1 MRRFLKTVIIVFL
14 ALILV
19 VGFSGVAL
27 AHGNVTIGKY
37 KLTLGAENEPKVT
50 GQRTFLEFWVEDTET
65 GERVIGLDKTL
76 TLEIEKD
83 GVEMEMKVGTFF
95 GEPDRYK
102 ASIYFTEPGT
112 YVAHINGTIEETVVQ
127 DVHIEFEVDDVTQLM
142 IPEVVDISAIA
153 EDAETAIALAQD
165 VDGRLGTVNTMAIV
179 ALILSIIATAG
190 MVVSLVTRR
199 AKFGGSL

>member
-1 MRRFLKTVIIVFL
+1 MGRFLKTVTIVFL
-14 ALILV
+14 GLILV

-27 AHGNVTIGKY
+27 AHGNETIGKY
-37 KLTLGAENEPKVT
+37 KLTLGATDEPKVT

-83 GVEMEMKVGTFF
+83 GVEKEMEVGTFF

-112 YVAHINGTIEETVVQ
+112 YVAHINGTIEDTVVQ
-127 DVHIEFEVDDVTQLM
+127 EVHIEFEVEDITQLM
-142 IPEVVDISAIA
+142 TPEVVDISAIA

-165 VDGRLGTVNTMAIV
+165 VDGRLGTVNTMVIV

-190 MVVSLVTRR
+190 MVFSLVTRR
-199 AKFGGSL
+199 H

>member
-1 MRRFLKTVIIVFL
+1 MGRFLKTVTIVFL
-14 ALILV
+14 GLILV

-27 AHGNVTIGKY
+27 AHGNETIGKY
-37 KLTLGAENEPKVT
+37 ELTLGATDEPKVT

-83 GVEMEMKVGTFF
+83 GVEKEMEVGTFF
-95 GEPDRYK
+95 GEPDWYK

-127 DVHIEFEVDDVTQLM
+127 EVHIEFEVEDVTQLM

-153 EDAETAIALAQD
+153 EN
-165 VDGRLGTVNTMAIV
+165 VDGRLSTVNTMAIV
-179 ALILSIIATAG
+179 ALTLSIIATAG
-190 MVVSLVTRR
+190 MVFALVSRR
-199 AKFGGSL
+199 R

>member
-1 MRRFLKTVIIVFL
+1 MRRFLKTVTIVFSG
-14 ALILV
+14 LILV

-27 AHGNVTIGKY
+27 AHGNETIGKY
-37 KLTLGAENEPKVT
+37 ELTLGATDEPKVT

-83 GVEMEMKVGTFF
+83 GVEMEMEVGTFY

-112 YVAHINGTIEETVVQ
+112 YEAHIAGTIEDTVVQ
-127 DVHIEFEVDDVTQLM
+127 DVHIEFEVEDVTQLM

-165 VDGRLGTVNTMAIV
+165 ADGRLGTVNTMAMV

-190 MVVSLVTRR
+190 MVFALVTRR
-199 AKFGGSL
+199 R

>member
-1 MRRFLKTVIIVFL
+1 MKYRITVGLIIAL

-27 AHGNVTIGKY
+27 AYESVTMDKY
-37 KLTLGAENEPKVT
+37 KLTLGAVDTPKVT

-65 GERVIGLDKTL
+65 GKLVTGLEKTL

-83 GVEMEMKVGTFF
+83 GIEMEMDVETFF

-112 YVAHINGTIEETVVQ
+112 YEAHIAGTIEGTVVQ
-127 DVHIEFEVDDVTQLM
+127 AVHIEFEVDDVTQLM
-142 IPEVVDISAIA
+142 NPEVVDISAIA

-165 VDGRLGTVNTMAIV
+165 VDGRLGTVNTMVIV

-190 MVVSLVTRR
+190 MVFSLVTRR
-199 AKFGGSL
+199 R

>member
-1 MRRFLKTVIIVFL
+1 MKLFLKTVTIFFL
-14 ALILV
+14 TLILV

-27 AHGNVTIGKY
+27 SHGNATIGKY
-37 KLTLGAENEPKVT
+37 KLTLGAVDEPKVT

-65 GERVIGLDKTL
+65 GERVIGLDKSL
-76 TLEIEKD
+76 TLGIEKD
-83 GVEMEMKVGTFF
+83 GVEMELEVGTFF

-112 YVAHINGTIEETVVQ
+112 YEAHIAGTIEGTVVQ

-142 IPEVVDISAIA
+142 APEVVDISAIA

-165 VDGRLGTVNTMAIV
+165 VDGRLGRVNTMVMV

-190 MVVSLVTRR
+190 MAFSLVTRR
-199 AKFGGSL
+199 R